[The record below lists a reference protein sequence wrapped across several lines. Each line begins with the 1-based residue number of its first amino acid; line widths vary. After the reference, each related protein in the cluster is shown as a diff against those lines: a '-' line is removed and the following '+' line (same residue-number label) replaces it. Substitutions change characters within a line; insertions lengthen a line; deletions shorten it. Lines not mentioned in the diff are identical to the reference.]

1 MKRKQK
7 APAQMQA
14 NNYAA
19 DNALLQICRR
29 VNQQCESVDRRDIK
43 TLSEIFHREYE
54 SVKQAL
60 PGVSYT
66 QFKYTLAQING
77 RVIERD

>member
-54 SVKQAL
+54 SVKQVL
-60 PGVSYT
+60 PGVSYFKFT
-66 QFKYTLAQING
+66 YQLGVLNKQFK
-77 RVIERD
+77 ER